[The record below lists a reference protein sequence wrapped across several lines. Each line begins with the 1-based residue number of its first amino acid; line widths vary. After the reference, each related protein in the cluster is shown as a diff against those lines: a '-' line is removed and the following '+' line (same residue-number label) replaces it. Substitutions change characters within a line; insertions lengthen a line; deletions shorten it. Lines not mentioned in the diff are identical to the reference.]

1 MWCIANPKLLPFCR
15 SRCRRRRCCFK
26 SSLIRQVFLT
36 VHAKLRKLR
45 ANYKRPNIT
54 SLLSEKK
61 VLANDERCTPRSTC
75 KQWRH
80 RSAAI
85 LVHVCLVAAYFLSR
99 PYKNNSDW
107 LLAPVSKRWPI
118 EKSVR
123 KKLELILLR
132 RSPFSKCRLLMASC
146 LSEVGNPYKVLGVA
160 ANCTHEEVKR
170 AYQKLVLKVR

>member
-15 SRCRRRRCCFK
+15 SRCRRRRRRRRRRCCL
-26 SSLIRQVFLT
+26 SSPIRQVFLT

-61 VLANDERCTPRSTC
+61 VLANDERCTPRITC

-123 KKLELILLR
+123 KKLELILLWDPR
-132 RSPFSKCRLLMASC
+132 FQN
-146 LSEVGNPYKVLGVA
+146 GDF
-160 ANCTHEEVKR
+160 
-170 AYQKLVLKVR
+170 